1 MDIDFEG
8 KGAQEGGGSA
18 GTQGNNQIEDKTNL
32 HGDDGATA
40 LETQPTPAPI
50 EETADAT
57 KAAEDNSKGDGDP
70 STGEIEVGTIV
81 EYDGKSYTV
90 DANKNLVDSD
100 GKVFKTST
108 EVDAWIKEIGVAD
121 DDKSNTEF
129 NLESIQSKV
138 GIEITDESG
147 KPVEFSNDPDGV
159 AAYIDKVIELKQK
172 DIEESTIN
180 SLYTKHPVV
189 KDFINYLTVNNG
201 DYTGFGEVV
210 DRSGVVIDEANA
222 AQHEQIIKVAFEE
235 FGRKGNVDAYIKYL
249 KDSGSLLDVAKEE
262 LAALQESDKEAKAA
276 REAQAKA
283 IEQAQIEDTAKYWAN
298 VKKTIDA
305 RVIAGYK
312 IPESFIIERDGRK
325 LNTTPDDF
333 FNYLSRPDA
342 KLGKTGYQSD
352 LDKMSDEEA
361 MSQDL
366 LDAWLKFTGGS
377 YKDLV
382 SIAIKEQ
389 EVKKLVLKSKANKT
403 ATGAVKITKP
413 TSNKISD
420 IDLG

>member
-1 MDIDFEG
+1 M
-8 KGAQEGGGSA
+8 
-18 GTQGNNQIEDKTNL
+18 
-32 HGDDGATA
+32 
-40 LETQPTPAPI
+40 
-50 EETADAT
+50 
-57 KAAEDNSKGDGDP
+57 
-70 STGEIEVGTIV
+70 
-81 EYDGKSYTV
+81 
-90 DANKNLVDSD
+90 
-100 GKVFKTST
+100 
-108 EVDAWIKEIGVAD
+108 
-121 DDKSNTEF
+121 
-129 NLESIQSKV
+129 
-138 GIEITDESG
+138 
-147 KPVEFSNDPDGV
+147 EFSNDPDGV

-210 DRSGVVIDEANA
+210 DRSGVVIDEANS

-276 REAQAKA
+276 MEAQAKA
-283 IEQAQIEDTAKYWAN
+283 VEQAQIEDTAKYWAN

-312 IPESFIIERDGRK
+312 IPESFIVERDGRR

-389 EVKKLVLKSKANKT
+389 EVKKLVLKAKSNKT
-403 ATGAVKITKP
+403 ATGAVRITKP

>member
-1 MDIDFEG
+1 M
-8 KGAQEGGGSA
+8 
-18 GTQGNNQIEDKTNL
+18 
-32 HGDDGATA
+32 
-40 LETQPTPAPI
+40 
-50 EETADAT
+50 
-57 KAAEDNSKGDGDP
+57 
-70 STGEIEVGTIV
+70 
-81 EYDGKSYTV
+81 
-90 DANKNLVDSD
+90 
-100 GKVFKTST
+100 
-108 EVDAWIKEIGVAD
+108 
-121 DDKSNTEF
+121 
-129 NLESIQSKV
+129 
-138 GIEITDESG
+138 
-147 KPVEFSNDPDGV
+147 
-159 AAYIDKVIELKQK
+159 
-172 DIEESTIN
+172 
-180 SLYTKHPVV
+180 YTKHPVV

-201 DYTGFGEVV
+201 DYTGFGEIV
-210 DRSGVVIDEANA
+210 DRSGVVIDEANST
-222 AQHEQIIKVAFEE
+222 QHEQIIKVAFEE

-283 IEQAQIEDTAKYWAN
+283 IEQAQIEDTAKYWTN

-361 MSQDL
+361 MNQDL

-389 EVKKLVLKSKANKT
+389 EVKKLVLKAKSNKT
-403 ATGAVKITKP
+403 AAGAVKITKP
-413 TSNKISD
+413 TSKKISD